1 MSNIL
6 TQAIDKGIFD
16 QESKTVD
23 IRPWLNTPEEL
34 LLLLEAGK
42 VKEIVDQLSAQRQYR
57 EAIQLIAALRPV
69 IDKFFDKVLIMAE
82 DPQLR
87 QSRLDLIAMVLG
99 NFSTI
104 ANFSEIVTA

>member
-1 MSNIL
+1 MRNIL
-6 TQAIDKGIFD
+6 DQAIDKGIFD

-23 IRPWLNTPEEL
+23 IRPWLNTPEEIL
-34 LLLLEAGK
+34 LLLTAGK
-42 VKEIVDQLSAQRQYR
+42 VKETVDQLSAEGNYR
-57 EAIQLIAALRPV
+57 EAIQWIAGLRPI
-69 IDKFFDKVLIMAE
+69 IDKFFDKVMIMAD

-104 ANFSEIVTA
+104 ADFSEIVTA